1 MDFDEYKSKCYQSFE
16 AVYNNYN
23 IDTMMPALLAQ
34 NEKSSDC
41 ILTWGE
47 VQEHRLNLIVNKIRF
62 RNKVDKNDYTEVI
75 ASNK

>member
-1 MDFDEYKSKCYQSFE
+1 
-16 AVYNNYN
+16 
-23 IDTMMPALLAQ
+23 MMPALLAQ

-41 ILTWGE
+41 ILTWRE
-47 VQEHRLNLIVNKIRF
+47 VQEHCLNLIVNKIRF